1 MQRTR
6 RVVAVGTVV
15 VASALLVPGAV
26 ASAGADDPG
35 GGHGQETTTLEFDV
49 EFSPFT
55 LVDLGEP
62 GLSAGDVIVF
72 DDVLLQDGEQ
82 VGDMA
87 GSCVVIDATP
97 LANCTGAVRSGEEDT
112 ITFAFL
118 NAPPPEKVFAI
129 TGGSGTYRTAH
140 GDGLL
145 VEFGDDTGTLTLDV
159 VSG

>member
-26 ASAGADDPG
+26 ASAGGDDRG
-35 GGHGQETTTLEFDV
+35 GGHGHETTLQFDV
-49 EFSPFT
+49 EFSPFN
-55 LVDLGEP
+55 LVDLAEP

-82 VGDMA
+82 VGGMA
-87 GSCVVIDATP
+87 GTCVLIDATP
-97 LANCTGAVRSGEEDT
+97 LANCTGVVTLDEQDT

-129 TGGSGTYRTAH
+129 TGGSGTYRTAQ

-145 VEFGDDTGTLTLDV
+145 VEFGDGTGSLTLDV
-159 VSG
+159 FSR

>member
-15 VASALLVPGAV
+15 VASALLIPGAV
-26 ASAGADDPG
+26 ASAGADDRG
-35 GGHGQETTTLEFDV
+35 GTRSHETTLHFDV
-49 EFSPFT
+49 AFSPFD

-82 VGDMA
+82 VGGMA
-87 GSCVVIDATP
+87 GTCVVIDATP
-97 LANCTGAVRSGEEDT
+97 LANCTGVVTLNEQDT

-118 NAPPPEKVFAI
+118 NAPPPEKIFAI
-129 TGGSGTYRTAH
+129 TGGSGTYRTAQ

-145 VEFGDDTGTLTLDV
+145 VEFGDGTGSLTLDV
-159 VSG
+159 FSR

>member
-26 ASAGADDPG
+26 ASAGGDDRG
-35 GGHGQETTTLEFDV
+35 GGQGHETTLQFDV
-49 EFSPFT
+49 EFSPFN
-55 LVDLGEP
+55 LVDLAEP

-82 VGDMA
+82 VGGMA
-87 GSCVVIDATP
+87 GTCVLIDATP
-97 LANCTGAVRSGEEDT
+97 LANCTGVVTLDEQDT

-129 TGGSGTYRTAH
+129 TGGSGTYRTAQ

-145 VEFGDDTGTLTLDV
+145 VEFGDGTGSLTLDV
-159 VSG
+159 FSR

>member
-26 ASAGADDPG
+26 AGADGPG
-35 GGHGQETTTLEFDV
+35 GGNGDETTLEFDV
-49 EFSPFT
+49 EFSPFN
-55 LVDLGEP
+55 LVDLGAP

-72 DDVLLQDGEQ
+72 EDVLLRDGEQ

-87 GSCVVIDATP
+87 GSCVVVDVTP
-97 LANCTGAVRSGEEDT
+97 LANCTGAVRLGEEDT
-112 ITFAFL
+112 LTLAFL

-159 VSG
+159 VTG

>member
-26 ASAGADDPG
+26 ASAGADDAG
-35 GGHGQETTTLEFDV
+35 GTRGHETTLKFDV
-49 EFSPFT
+49 EFSPFN

-62 GLSAGDVIVF
+62 GLSAADVILF
-72 DDVLLQDGEQ
+72 DDVLLHDGQE
-82 VGDMA
+82 VGRMA
-87 GSCVVIDATP
+87 GTCVVIDATP
-97 LANCTGAVRSGEEDT
+97 LANCTGVITLDEQGT
-112 ITFAFL
+112 ITLAFL

-145 VEFGDDTGTLTLDV
+145 VEFGDDTGTLTLNV
-159 VSG
+159 VD

>member
-26 ASAGADDPG
+26 ASAGGDDRG
-35 GGHGQETTTLEFDV
+35 GGHGRETTLQFDV
-49 EFSPFT
+49 EFSPFN
-55 LVDLGEP
+55 LVDLAEP

-82 VGDMA
+82 VGGMA
-87 GSCVVIDATP
+87 GTCVLIDATP
-97 LANCTGAVRSGEEDT
+97 LANCTGVVTLDEQDT

-129 TGGSGTYRTAH
+129 TGGSGTYRTAQ

-145 VEFGDDTGTLTLDV
+145 VEFGDGTGALTLNV
-159 VSG
+159 VSR

>member
-26 ASAGADDPG
+26 ASAGADDADRTR
-35 GGHGQETTTLEFDV
+35 GHETTLEFDV
-49 EFSPFT
+49 EFSPFN

-62 GLSAGDVIVF
+62 GLSAADVILF
-72 DDVLLQDGEQ
+72 NDVLLQDGQQ
-82 VGDMA
+82 VGRMA
-87 GSCVVIDATP
+87 GTCVVIDATP
-97 LANCTGAVRSGEEDT
+97 LANCTGVITLDEQDT
-112 ITFAFL
+112 ITLAFL

-145 VEFGDDTGTLTLDV
+145 VEFEDNTGTLTLNV
-159 VSG
+159 VDK

>member
-26 ASAGADDPG
+26 ASAGADDRG
-35 GGHGQETTTLEFDV
+35 GTRSHETTLHFDV
-49 EFSPFT
+49 AFSPFD

-82 VGDMA
+82 VGGMA
-87 GSCVVIDATP
+87 GTCVVIDATP
-97 LANCTGAVRSGEEDT
+97 LANCTGVVTLAEQDT

-118 NAPPPEKVFAI
+118 NAPPPEKIFAI
-129 TGGSGTYRTAH
+129 TGGSGTYRSAR

-145 VEFGDDTGTLTLDV
+145 VEFGDDTGTLTLTV
-159 VSG
+159 VDK

>member
-26 ASAGADDPG
+26 ASAGGDDRG
-35 GGHGQETTTLEFDV
+35 SGHGQETTLQFDV
-49 EFSPFT
+49 EFSPFN
-55 LVDLGEP
+55 LVDLAEP

-82 VGDMA
+82 VGGMA
-87 GSCVVIDATP
+87 GTCVLIDATP
-97 LANCTGAVRSGEEDT
+97 LANCTGVVTLDEQDT

-129 TGGSGTYRTAH
+129 TGGSGTYRTAQ

-145 VEFGDDTGTLTLDV
+145 VEFGDGTGSLTLDV
-159 VSG
+159 FSR

>member
-15 VASALLVPGAV
+15 AASALLLPGAV

-35 GGHGQETTTLEFDV
+35 AAHGHENTLRFDV

-62 GLSAGDVIVF
+62 GLSAADVIVF
-72 DDVLLQDGEQ
+72 DDVLLQAGER
-82 VGDMA
+82 VGGMA
-87 GSCVVIDATP
+87 GTCVVIDATP
-97 LANCTGAVRSGEEDT
+97 RANCTGIVTLGDQDS

-118 NAPPPEKVFAI
+118 NAPPPEKVFAV
-129 TGGSGTYRTAH
+129 TGGSGAYRTAR

-145 VEFGDDTGTLTLDV
+145 VEFGDDTGTLTLNV
-159 VSG
+159 VDT